1 MTSSKNWLGWLILIV
16 ILIAFLVHED
26 KETWANYETGFNTI
40 STGQT
45 PMYFYNKPLY
55 RKPYRYPFQFFS
67 SYPVP
72 NLSFYS
78 AG

>member
-1 MTSSKNWLGWLILIV
+1 MSYSNNWIGWLVV
-16 ILIAFLVHED
+16 IIIFIAFILNED
-26 KETWANYETGFNTI
+26 KETWANYERGFNYI

-67 SYPVP
+67 SYPVS
-72 NLSFYS
+72 NLSFNP